1 MKKGISKFGA
11 GIVAVS
17 LAAMMT
23 IASAQLNSPQ
33 IPPSAGGSSGSSIA
47 VQLTNI
53 VISFKNISTGI
64 YSSLFVV
71 ALILFFVGIFRFFLS
86 KDKDAH
92 EQGYKFMAFG
102 VVALFV
108 MVGVWGIV
116 AFISQTLNIGV
127 GGDIP
132 TPGVPQSVRTY

>member
-1 MKKGISKFGA
+1 MKKGISKFG
-11 GIVAVS
+11 VAVAAAIS
-17 LAAMMT
+17 LAT
-23 IASAQLNSPQ
+23 VEITSAQLNSPQ
-33 IPPSAGGSSGSSIA
+33 IPPSANGGSGSSIA

-71 ALILFFVGIFRFFLS
+71 ALILFFAGIFRFFLS
-86 KDKDAH
+86 KEKDAH
-92 EQGYKFMAFG
+92 EQGYKFMGFG

>member
-1 MKKGISKFGA
+1 MKKGISKLG
-11 GIVAVS
+11 VALVVAIS
-17 LAAMMT
+17 LATVAIT
-23 IASAQLNSPQ
+23 SAQLNAPQ
-33 IPPSAGGSSGSSIA
+33 IPPSSGGGSGSSIA
-47 VQLTNI
+47 TQLQNI
-53 VISFKNISTGI
+53 VIAFKNISTGV

>member
-23 IASAQLNSPQ
+23 IASAQLQSPQ
-33 IPPSAGGSSGSSIA
+33 IPPSASGSSGSSIA

-108 MVGVWGIV
+108 MVGIWGIV